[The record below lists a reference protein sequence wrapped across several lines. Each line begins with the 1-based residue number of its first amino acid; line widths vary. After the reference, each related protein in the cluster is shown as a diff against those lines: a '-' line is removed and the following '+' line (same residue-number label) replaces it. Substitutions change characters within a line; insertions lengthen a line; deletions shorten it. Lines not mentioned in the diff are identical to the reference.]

1 VPENYELTLPANGVL
16 DATDLAAVTAMA
28 KEGGWTNEQAQTA
41 LNELQTSLAAQ
52 TQTFITELE
61 AHPEIGG
68 VNRGPAQENMLRAL
82 DRFLP
87 ASEPLGARL
96 RTELTKTGKQHDPAV
111 VLLLSRIG
119 KAMREDR
126 PNLGLNAAPP
136 APARKSDAEVMYPND
151 VPRA

>member
-1 VPENYELTLPANGVL
+1 
-16 DATDLAAVTAMA
+16 
-28 KEGGWTNEQAQTA
+28 
-41 LNELQTSLAAQ
+41 
-52 TQTFITELE
+52 
-61 AHPEIGG
+61 
-68 VNRGPAQENMLRAL
+68 MLRAL